1 MFDEIDQQESKW
13 RRILS
18 RPIHPDD
25 APPLDEG
32 FTTHQVYNAVRKNQL
47 SNVNRKDAW
56 GRTKRGP
63 GLFVVRDESMRL
75 DQLIVS
81 TKDLATALTAWR

>member
-25 APPLDEG
+25 APPVDEDDEDD
-32 FTTHQVYNAVRKNQL
+32 Q
-47 SNVNRKDAW
+47 DAQAQ
-56 GRTKRGP
+56 
-63 GLFVVRDESMRL
+63 E
-75 DQLIVS
+75 
-81 TKDLATALTAWR
+81 